1 MLDSEWPAQLS
12 TSEQLTDDAEHV
24 HVDADAEKARREL
37 ERWCAE
43 ADDASRI
50 GSLPL
55 EAVAIAIIIGASF
68 LNALYFLWT

>member
-1 MLDSEWPAQLS
+1 MFDSEWPAQPS
-12 TSEQLTDDAEHV
+12 TSEQLIDDAKHV
-24 HVDADAEKARREL
+24 HVDANAEGARREL

-43 ADDASRI
+43 ADDAPRI

-55 EAVAIAIIIGASF
+55 EAVAIAMIIGASF